1 MADFHFLRP
10 LWLLLL
16 LVALVLPL
24 VFKRVRQ
31 SDSGWSR
38 VIPPQLLRPL
48 ISQSGAAG
56 GQTLARIAGRC
67 RPRGA
72 CRCPRRPVVAQ
83 GAHAT
88 ATTE

>member
-56 GQTLARIAGRC
+56 GQKRSPVL
-67 RPRGA
+67 
-72 CRCPRRPVVAQ
+72 PVVAALVVLAVALAGPSWQ